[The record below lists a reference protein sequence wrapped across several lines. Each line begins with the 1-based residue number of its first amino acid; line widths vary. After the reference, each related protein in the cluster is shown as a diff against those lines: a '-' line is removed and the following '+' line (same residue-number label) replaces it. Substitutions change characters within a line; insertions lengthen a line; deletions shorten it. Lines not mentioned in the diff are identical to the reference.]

1 MSISITI
8 SAEPRETRGKNE
20 ARRLRVRQL
29 VPAVVYGAHK
39 ASLAVTVSPKEVLRI
54 LRSKTGHNTIFNLDV
69 TGVEAMPV
77 MIVDWQKDPI
87 KGNLLHADLKRIDLT
102 QRLMVKVPVYT
113 EGEARGVKEQDGLLE
128 LITREVEIE
137 CLPEEIPERFTLEVT
152 ELMMGQSK
160 RASDVTLT
168 GSMKLISNPE
178 SVIAHVVAMRAIEEV
193 APAEVA
199 AETTEAAAAEPE
211 VIKKGKKEEE
221 GEVEEKGKKK

>member
-1 MSISITI
+1 
-8 SAEPRETRGKNE
+8 
-20 ARRLRVRQL
+20 
-29 VPAVVYGAHK
+29 VVYGAHK

-102 QRLMVKVPVYT
+102 QRLIVKVPVYT

-160 RASDVTLT
+160 RASDVGLT

-199 AETTEAAAAEPE
+199 AETTEAASAEPE